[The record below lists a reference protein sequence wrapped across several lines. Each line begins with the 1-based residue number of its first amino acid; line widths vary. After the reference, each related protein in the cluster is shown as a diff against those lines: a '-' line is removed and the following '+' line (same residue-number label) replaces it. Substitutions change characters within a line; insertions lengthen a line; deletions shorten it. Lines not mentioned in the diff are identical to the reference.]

1 MVEVGEE
8 GAGSRRSLSLPR
20 ALSGNMAAV
29 EEAASSGSLLNGDLD
44 PDDREEGAAS
54 TAEEAAKKKRR
65 KKKKSKG
72 AATGKGT
79 FMFFPGMAERLGSGP
94 AWVSETW
101 DSEPWSGL
109 IPGTERVARPGYR
122 VSAPRGGGFSSRGAG
137 ELVEAWGGRAGSG
150 RSASLAELALGS
162 VGREPLS
169 CQNST
174 PTQTVQRT

>member
-1 MVEVGEE
+1 
-8 GAGSRRSLSLPR
+8 
-20 ALSGNMAAV
+20 MAAV

-72 AATGKGT
+72 VATGKGS
-79 FMFFPGMAERLGSGP
+79 FYGFPGMAERLGSGP
-94 AWVSETW
+94 AWVTGTG
-101 DSEPWSGL
+101 DAEPWTGL
-109 IPGTERVARPGYR
+109 IARTERVARPGSR
-122 VSAPRGGGFSSRGAG
+122 VSAP
-137 ELVEAWGGRAGSG
+137 GGRRLLLPWDWRAG
-150 RSASLAELALGS
+150 GS
-162 VGREPLS
+162 VVRERRVAQLPLSSSGVGRPEPLS